1 MQNPSLPPG
10 APQPGPYRPEYYP
23 QRSPLPRLTWLLV
36 LLLLVWLTPVFVER
50 IEFALVRGKER
61 AEAEVAAGQ
70 LPTNL
75 LKELSRDFSL
85 VAKRIG
91 PSVVHVETVRV
102 LNGNTSD
109 EFAALFGQQQLLER
123 GEGSGVIVDAAG
135 YILTNNH
142 VVDHA
147 GEIEVRLS
155 DGRSVRGEVVGTDPA
170 TDIAVLK
177 INASDLVVAEWG
189 NSEELEVGALV
200 WAVGNPYGLDRS
212 VTFGIISAKNRRGF
226 ENNPFQDF
234 LQTDAA
240 VNPGN
245 SGGPLVNISGQIIG
259 LNTAII
265 GKAYQGISFAI
276 PSSTAHV
283 VYEKLKSTGRVA
295 RAWLGV
301 ALMDATPELARKLS
315 LPSTKGALVS
325 EVRPGA
331 PADKAGIQPGDF
343 IVEWNGQPVDSS
355 ASLSLLV
362 AKTKIG
368 SKAKAVLF
376 RDGEKKEVEV
386 QVEERPQRLAR

>member
-1 MQNPSLPPG
+1 MQSYPPNPAG
-10 APQPGPYRPEYYP
+10 APQPVPYRPEYYP
-23 QRSPLPRLTWLLV
+23 HRSPLPRLTWLLV
-36 LLLLVWLTPVFVER
+36 LLLMIWLLPVFVER
-50 IEFALVRGKER
+50 VQFALVRGKER
-61 AEAEVAAGQ
+61 AEAEVAGTQ

-91 PSVVHVETVRV
+91 PSVVHVETVRI
-102 LNGNTSD
+102 LNGNASD
-109 EFAALFGQQQLLER
+109 EFAALFGQQQQLLER

-135 YILTNNH
+135 YVLTNNH

-189 NSEELEVGALV
+189 DSEELEVGALV

-212 VTFGIISAKNRRGF
+212 VSFGIISAKNRRGF

-276 PSSTAHV
+276 PSSTAHE
-283 VYEKLKSTGRVA
+283 VYEKLKSTGRVS

-315 LPSTKGALVS
+315 LPSTKGAII
-325 EVRPGA
+325 EQVRKGA
-331 PADKAGIQPGDF
+331 PADKAGIEAGDF
-343 IVEWNGQPVDSS
+343 IVEWNGQPVDSP
-355 ASLSLLV
+355 ATLSLLV

-368 SKAKAVLF
+368 TKAKAVLI

-386 QVEERPQRLAR
+386 QVEERPRR